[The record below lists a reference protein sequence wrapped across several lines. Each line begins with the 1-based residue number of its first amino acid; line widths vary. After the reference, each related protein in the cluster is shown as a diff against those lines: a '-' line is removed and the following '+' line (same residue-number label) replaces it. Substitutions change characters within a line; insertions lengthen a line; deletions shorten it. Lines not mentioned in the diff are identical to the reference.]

1 MASSPAA
8 IDYNVINPSKKWR
21 MLRVQ
26 WRYGLWALWTSIGS
40 MMLGFDYVIGSQLAA
55 LSEFQKFFGVQQP
68 DGSWIIPATYLSAWG
83 AIGLGCD
90 VVASWL
96 AAPLLEKYGRKPLI
110 LFSAGVS
117 VVAIVLQ
124 QLATNWRVHL
134 TGRAVNGIAIGIMF
148 TISPLWIG
156 ETCRPELRG
165 FWLCFFNTSIIWGQM
180 LVVIVSRASSS
191 LDTKWQWWI
200 PIICMYIYPL
210 MLIVVWPFFPESPY
224 WLVREE
230 KYEAARKS
238 LERMYGFDD
247 PNFYDIEIRRL
258 QEDVRLCEEMTGTSK
273 SEKLIFGFLP
283 SPTAELQCFDKQNRK
298 RTLTAICAASSQQ
311 VIGAAFVIGNATY
324 FLELLGVKQFFD
336 ASVVLYVIMLLSSA
350 AAFPLSEVVGRRTLI
365 VPSQFLLCFFLLLI
379 GIMGC
384 VPNQAKAGWAI
395 VVFIY
400 LWAIVYQVSIGA
412 TGFVLASEVA
422 TLRLRAV
429 TQALV
434 TMSNGVWGLIMQ
446 FTIPYMI
453 NPDAGHLGGKVGFIF
468 FGLGL
473 IVSVLGWFLYPE
485 TKGVRF
491 EKLDELYAKGV
502 KPRHFK
508 KHENQTD
515 IDNQIGS
522 KQEEIE
528 AESRVE
534 TKIDQQAA

>member
-1 MASSPAA
+1 MAATSE
-8 IDYNVINPSKKWR
+8 IDYNVVNPANKWKI
-21 MLRVQ
+21 LRQQ

-40 MMLGFDYVIGSQLAA
+40 MMLGFDYVIGAQLAS
-55 LSEFQKFFGVQQP
+55 LSEFQKYFGEEQA
-68 DGSWIIPATYLSAWG
+68 DGTWIIPATYLSAWG

-90 VVASWL
+90 VIASWL

-110 LFSAGVS
+110 LFSAFVS
-117 VVAIVLQ
+117 VVAIILQ

-134 TGRAVNGIAIGIMF
+134 AGRAVNGIAIGIMF

-180 LVVIVSRASSS
+180 LVVIVARATSS

-200 PIICMYIYPL
+200 PVICMYIFPL
-210 MLIVVWPFFPESPY
+210 MLVVVWPFFPESPY
-224 WLVREE
+224 WLVREG
-230 KYEAARKS
+230 KFDQARKS
-238 LERMYGFDD
+238 LERMYGFSHPD
-247 PNFYDIEIRRL
+247 FYDIEIHRL
-258 QEDVRLCEEMTGTSK
+258 QEDVRLCEEMTGATK
-273 SEKLIFGFLP
+273 ANRTIWGFIP
-283 SPTAELQCFDKQNRK
+283 NPAAELECFNKENRK

-324 FLELLGVKQFFD
+324 FLQLIGVKEYFN

-350 AAFPLSEVVGRRTLI
+350 AAFPLSEMIGRRTLI
-365 VPSQFLLCFFLLLI
+365 VPSQFLLCFFLLLM

-384 VPNQAKAGWAI
+384 IPDQTKAGWAI

-473 IVSVLGWFLYPE
+473 IVSILGWYLYPE
-485 TKGVRF
+485 TRGVRF

-508 KHENQTD
+508 KHEHATD
-515 IDNQIGS
+515 IDNQIGA
-522 KQEEIE
+522 KVEDV
-528 AESRVE
+528 ESHV
-534 TKIDQQAA
+534 KG